1 MSIRKVAV
9 FHNGAN
15 VGSAWCC
22 SEGILA
28 ALKAEGFEVM
38 DCGNPVRSFFPLK
51 ELQQADLIILSAPEW
66 FFSQLLRNYG
76 EAWRGLTMPKISWYA
91 ESFQADDGRD
101 MNFEILRPLADFHF
115 FPAWQDA
122 QRFGGEWLP
131 FGVDT
136 DLFKPRGIEPAKD
149 ACFIGTLYPKR
160 DEFIKTL
167 TYPIEFLPAIKE
179 KTLTRSFQ
187 KLAEAYGS
195 MKILVN
201 FPSWSRLL
209 VTKITEAMAC
219 GTFVLTPKMDHESA
233 LRNMDQFEDRK
244 HLVYFDAAN
253 PQALGALIAY
263 YLEHAEERQT
273 IAAAGLAEV
282 RANHTSRGRVR
293 HMIERANQQRAAA

>member
-1 MSIRKVAV
+1 MSIRKIAV

-22 SEGILA
+22 SEGIVA
-28 ALKAEGFEVM
+28 ALKAEGYDVM
-38 DCGNPVRSFFPLK
+38 DCGNPVRSLFALK
-51 ELQQADLIILSAPEW
+51 DLQQADLIILSAPEW

-76 EAWRGLTMPKISWYA
+76 QAWASLTMPKISWYA

-101 MNFEILRPLADFHF
+101 MNFEILRPLADYHF
-115 FPAWQDA
+115 FPAEQDA
-122 QRFGGEWLP
+122 ARFGGEWLP

-136 DLFKPRGIEPAKD
+136 DLFKPYGIEPVRD
-149 ACFIGTLYPKR
+149 ACFLGTLYPKR

-167 TYPIEFLPAIKE
+167 TAPIEFLPAIKE
-179 KTLTRSFQ
+179 RSLTRSFQ

-219 GTFVLTPKMDHESA
+219 GTFVLTPKMDHVSA
-233 LRNMDQFEDRK
+233 MRNMEQFEDRK
-244 HLVYFDAAN
+244 HLVYFDAAR
-253 PQALGALIAY
+253 PDELTGLIRY
-263 YLEHAEERQT
+263 YLQHEDERRT
-273 IAAAGLAEV
+273 IAAAGLQEV
-282 RANHTSRGRVR
+282 RANHTLRGRLR
-293 HMIERANQQRAAA
+293 HMISQAGRQRSAA